1 VFRPLAQARNR
12 ADEIVYTDL
21 VAGPARNP
29 LLNFPRTAM
38 RCGLMMRA
46 LASGIFLI
54 ELFQAAPLAGADDSA
69 DNLACDRTGAVAACT
84 RALAHI
90 EAEIRK
96 HPNHAELYRERG
108 VIHRRLHHLDQA
120 QADFNRIFA
129 IQPTDAESYISRSTA
144 LLHMRYRD
152 DALKDAE
159 QAIKLAPRNPD
170 GYILRGILH
179 LGGKTDDQAI
189 ADFTRAIALQPDR
202 ALTYVSRSSAHI
214 NRGEYALANEDC
226 LRAIALMPNHT
237 ATMGTDPET
246 AQVVRCK
253 PAQ

>member
-1 VFRPLAQARNR
+1 
-12 ADEIVYTDL
+12 
-21 VAGPARNP
+21 
-29 LLNFPRTAM
+29 
-38 RCGLMMRA
+38 
-46 LASGIFLI
+46 
-54 ELFQAAPLAGADDSA
+54 
-69 DNLACDRTGAVAACT
+69 
-84 RALAHI
+84 
-90 EAEIRK
+90 
-96 HPNHAELYRERG
+96 
-108 VIHRRLHHLDQA
+108 
-120 QADFNRIFA
+120 
-129 IQPTDAESYISRSTA
+129 
-144 LLHMRYRD
+144 MRYRD

-214 NRGEYALANEDC
+214 NRGEYALANQDC

-253 PAQ
+253 PGK